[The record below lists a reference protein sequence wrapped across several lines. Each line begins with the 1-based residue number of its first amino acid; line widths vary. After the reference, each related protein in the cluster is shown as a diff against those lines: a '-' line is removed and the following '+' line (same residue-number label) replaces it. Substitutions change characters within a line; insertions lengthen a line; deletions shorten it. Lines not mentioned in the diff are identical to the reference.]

1 MALFSLVYR
10 LFCIPISMDNREWA
24 TKFDAEPWVGFILG
38 GVLNA
43 VKKAGQEARPTG
55 CYGWIVAD
63 KKEAEQAPDGAGKV
77 AAGAVA
83 PGPQGQRAPRRAS
96 GQFRAGAS
104 GNPAGRPPGSRNRL
118 SRECSDL
125 LAAESGPI
133 MLKLIRLAK
142 KGDPVGIRLAVERLL
157 PARASRDRFVTFTL
171 PELRSAADLVDAA
184 AAVIQHAAAGEI
196 STSEARE
203 FMALIEGQRKALETS
218 EIVVRLEALEC
229 GRAGGSGAVG
239 PDVRARVRRLIDE
252 SREPL

>member
-1 MALFSLVYR
+1 
-10 LFCIPISMDNREWA
+10 
-24 TKFDAEPWVGFILG
+24 
-38 GVLNA
+38 
-43 VKKAGQEARPTG
+43 
-55 CYGWIVAD
+55 
-63 KKEAEQAPDGAGKV
+63 
-77 AAGAVA
+77 
-83 PGPQGQRAPRRAS
+83 
-96 GQFRAGAS
+96 
-104 GNPAGRPPGSRNRL
+104 
-118 SRECSDL
+118 L

-157 PARASRDRFVTFTL
+157 SARASRDRFVTFTL